1 MSELDRPLS
10 VLFLC
15 TGNSARSI
23 MAESIL
29 RPEGRG
35 RFNSFSAG
43 SHPTGLV
50 NPRASELLRQNR
62 FPTDGL
68 RSKSWDEFE
77 AAGAPRLD
85 FVVTVCDNATG
96 EPCPVW
102 PRAPDDGALGRAEPG
117 GSRRQRGRGRGSL
130 QAGVSPAAGA
140 DSSLHEPANHEA
152 RARVAAGPAARHR
165 ASDMNAAGRLCDG
178 SLLLSACR
186 HVGCDDRAM

>member
-1 MSELDRPLS
+1 

-50 NPRASELLRQNR
+50 NPRAIELLRQNR

-130 QAGVSPAAGA
+130 QEGIAA
-140 DSSLHEPANHEA
+140 D
-152 RARVAAGPAARHR
+152 PAARHR